1 MKKLIIV
8 LVIIVFGLSSCDIN
22 INIPFIPVPEE
33 CPLP

>member
-8 LVIIVFGLSSCDIN
+8 FVVIMIGLSSCN
-22 INIPFIPVPEE
+22 FHFPFIPTPEE